1 MFRSRRTYEEY
12 LNSVQN
18 EAVAPEHLTLD
29 LENDEDIDDDDVD
42 DDDNV
47 AQMYF
52 DPDFVDMPEGLNDD
66 EEVLVIGNCP

>member
-1 MFRSRRTYEEY
+1 MFRSRRTYEDY

-18 EAVAPEHLTLD
+18 EAAAPEHLTLD
-29 LENDEDIDDDDVD
+29 LENDEDIDDDDVN

-52 DPDFVDMPEGLNDD
+52 DPDLVDVPEGFNDD